1 MAAVTVCSDFGA
13 QEIKSVTASNFSPIY
28 HEVLSLDAVI
38 LVFLC
43 WVPSHSPLSP
53 SSRLLPLHLLP
64 LHWHHLHI
72 QGGYFSQESWS
83 NLWFFQPGIFHD
95 VLCMQVKYTA
105 NLEPV
110 VCSMSCS
117 NCCYWLAHR
126 FIRRQVRRS
135 GTPVSWRFW
144 FWGRSLGRSG
154 GTLEF
159 LFTFACQIL
168 STWPLSW
175 VETPVLAPSIL
186 PRFFKNFDSLG
197 MYKGGKIV
205 AIILTHLLKKNKK
218 NHLFTTAL

>member
-13 QEIKSVTASNFSPIY
+13 QEIKSVTASNFASIY
-28 HEVLSLDAVI
+28 HEMLSLDAVI
-38 LVFLC
+38 LVLLFFFLC

-135 GTPVSWRFW
+135 GTPVSWRIFQFVVIHTFKGIVNEAEVDIFLEFPWSIHDSMMVGNLISGFSAFLNSACIFWRFW
-144 FWGRSLGRSG
+144 F
-154 GTLEF
+154 T
-159 LFTFACQIL
+159 
-168 STWPLSW
+168 
-175 VETPVLAPSIL
+175 
-186 PRFFKNFDSLG
+186 
-197 MYKGGKIV
+197 Y
-205 AIILTHLLKKNKK
+205 
-218 NHLFTTAL
+218 